1 VRETFCP
8 CQRETIAGVDRTF
21 ENTIKPAIEGPPY
34 SEKDMLARIT
44 ARWHS
49 RQLLQAADRL
59 SQDWDRL
66 RTTATS
72 DAERAEIDAIFAR
85 HTP

>member
-1 VRETFCP
+1 
-8 CQRETIAGVDRTF
+8 
-21 ENTIKPAIEGPPY
+21 
-34 SEKDMLARIT
+34 MLARIT
-44 ARWHS
+44 ARWRS